1 MEKYEKERKKKTERR
16 QRNKRGTEE
25 RKYGTLVIKFDAETR
40 QRTEIGEWRSMK
52 DKPKI
57 RQ

>member
-40 QRTEIGEWRSMK
+40 QRNEIGEWRSMK